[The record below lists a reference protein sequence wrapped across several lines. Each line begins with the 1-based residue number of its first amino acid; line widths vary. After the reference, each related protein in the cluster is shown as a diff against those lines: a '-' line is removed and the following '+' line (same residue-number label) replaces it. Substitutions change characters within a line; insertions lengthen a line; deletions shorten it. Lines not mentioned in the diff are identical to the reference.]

1 MKVILLKQVKGLGDV
16 GDIKEVK
23 NGYAGNFLLPNNLAE
38 IANAQT
44 IAKAK
49 KQIIKK
55 SNIVKKALNSDK
67 KIAEKIKGLKLKIK
81 VKTNEQGKLYA
92 AIDSKAIAKELR
104 KQNFSVKEK
113 QILLKKPVKTTGKHK
128 ILLKFAKKQVEI
140 EAVLEKE
147 Q

>member
-1 MKVILLKQVKGLGDV
+1 MKVVLLKQIKGLGDV
-16 GDIKEVK
+16 GDVKKVK
-23 NGYAGNFLLPNNLAE
+23 NGYADNFLLPNSLAK

-44 IAKAK
+44 IAEAK
-49 KQIIKK
+49 KQNTKNA
-55 SNIVKKALNSDK
+55 SVVKKALVSDK

-92 AIDSKAIAKELR
+92 AIDSRAVASELQ
-104 KQNFSVKEK
+104 KQNFLVKEK
-113 QILLKKPVKTTGKHK
+113 QVLLKKPIKTTGKHK

-140 EAVLEKE
+140 EVVLEK

>member
-147 Q
+147 

>member
-1 MKVILLKQVKGLGDV
+1 MKIILLKQVKGLGDA
-16 GDIKEVK
+16 GDVKEVK
-23 NGYAGNFLLPNNLAE
+23 NGYAGNFLLPNGLVK

-44 IAKAK
+44 IAEAK
-49 KQIIKK
+49 KQSVKNAIV
-55 SNIVKKALNSDK
+55 VKKTLVSDK

-92 AIDSKAIAKELR
+92 AIDSKAVSSELQ

-113 QILLKKPVKTTGKHK
+113 QIILKKPIKTTGKHK
-128 ILLKFAKKQVEI
+128 IFLKFAKKQVEI
-140 EAVLEKE
+140 EVVLEK